1 MAAFDRT
8 VELAKR
14 QLPRAFTIG
23 GGLPYSGGVDPRRL
37 PERLD
42 NLEEGAFANAVG
54 STIPAGTEDVRNL
67 EGSFT
72 ESFGELGSEAIAFYV
87 SFHKPTPDGLWGI
100 FYFDHRVRQFAEI
113 VRHEFHLKHVEAA
126 RLAIGIVRAHEL
138 FHFRFDVYALYNE
151 LILQKP
157 LYNEYSQCV
166 YRAVYCTA
174 DCFEEALANRCGPQK
189 FHPAVFNAM

>member
-23 GGLPYSGGVDPRRL
+23 GGLPYSGGGDPRRL

-54 STIPAGTEDVRNL
+54 STIPAGTEEAGTEDVRNL

-72 ESFGELGSEAIAFYV
+72 ESFGELGFEAIAFYV

-100 FYFDHRVRQFAEI
+100 FYFDHRVRQFTEI
-113 VRHEFHLKHVEAA
+113 VRREFHLPMQNHCSCGGSKVRPPTQA
-126 RLAIGIVRAHEL
+126 RVPTLGWQNAVR
-138 FHFRFDVYALYNE
+138 V
-151 LILQKP
+151 
-157 LYNEYSQCV
+157 SQSKGEG
-166 YRAVYCTA
+166 
-174 DCFEEALANRCGPQK
+174 CFVK
-189 FHPAVFNAM
+189 

>member
-23 GGLPYSGGVDPRRL
+23 GGLPYSGGGDPRRL

-54 STIPAGTEDVRNL
+54 STIPAGTEEAGTEDVRNL

-72 ESFGELGSEAIAFYV
+72 ESFTFPSTSRRQTACGEFSILI
-87 SFHKPTPDGLWGI
+87 
-100 FYFDHRVRQFAEI
+100 I
-113 VRHEFHLKHVEAA
+113 VFGNSPK
-126 RLAIGIVRAHEL
+126 
-138 FHFRFDVYALYNE
+138 
-151 LILQKP
+151 
-157 LYNEYSQCV
+157 
-166 YRAVYCTA
+166 
-174 DCFEEALANRCGPQK
+174 
-189 FHPAVFNAM
+189 

>member
-23 GGLPYSGGVDPRRL
+23 GGLPYSGGGDPRRL

-72 ESFGELGSEAIAFYV
+72 ESFGELGFEAIAFYV
-87 SFHKPTPDGLWGI
+87 SFHKPTPDALWGI

-113 VRHEFHLKHVEAA
+113 VRREFHLKHVEAA

-157 LYNEYSQCV
+157 LSVE
-166 YRAVYCTA
+166 
-174 DCFEEALANRCGPQK
+174 
-189 FHPAVFNAM
+189 